1 MTTKISTRLLIMS
14 DTHGEDLK
22 HNCVADADV
31 AIHCGDLTEESKL
44 HEFKTALQ
52 TLQSVRAPL
61 KLVIAGNHDFTLDIP
76 AFKRKL
82 SAIDPP
88 LDDALVK
95 REYGNFGEARAL
107 LESSEAK
114 AAGIYLLDEG
124 THTFQL
130 ANGSTLTVFASPY
143 TCSLSADGG
152 FQYRPDEEH
161 EWPLQP
167 GTDIAITH
175 SPPLGVLDRTGDGK
189 RAGSPSL
196 FAAVASARPQVH
208 CFGHIHESWGA
219 KKIHWRE
226 EVAAVA
232 ADSSPPT
239 HFTSIDNDRSLLI
252 ESLARI
258 TVKPTDTVET
268 KSEKETRIAAYT
280 ANGHCSAA
288 TEHEIQ
294 AGAQTLFVNAAIE
307 GSEEGMQ
314 QFPWL
319 VDIKLPR
326 TVVSSDSDKGRP
338 SKKRKRAGERLGSAV
353 T

>member
-1 MTTKISTRLLIMS
+1 MS
-14 DTHGEDLK
+14 DTHGEEMK
-22 HNCVADADV
+22 YKCVADADV

-44 HEFKTALQ
+44 HEFKTTLQALQ
-52 TLQSVRAPL
+52 SIRAPL
-61 KLVIAGNHDFTLDIP
+61 KLVIAGNHDFTLDVP

-95 REYGNFGEARAL
+95 HEYGSFGEARAL
-107 LESSEAK
+107 FESEKAK
-114 AAGIYLLDEG
+114 AAGIHLLDEG

-130 ANGSTLTVFASPY
+130 TNGSTLTVFASPY
-143 TCSLSADGG
+143 TCSLSAEWG

-175 SPPLGVLDRTGDGK
+175 SPPLGVLDRTDDGK
-189 RAGSPSL
+189 RAGSLSL
-196 FAAVASARPQVH
+196 FAAVASSRPQVH

-219 KKIHWRE
+219 KKVHWRE
-226 EVAAVA
+226 QAAA

-252 ESLARI
+252 ENLARI
-258 TVKPTDTVET
+258 TVKSTDTAET
-268 KSEKETRIAAYT
+268 RREKGTRIAAYI
-280 ANGHCSAA
+280 ANGYCSAA
-288 TEHEIQ
+288 SGQGIQ
-294 AGAQTLFVNAAIE
+294 AGAQTFFVNAAIE

-314 QFPWL
+314 QPPWL
-319 VDIKLPR
+319 VDIELPR
-326 TVVSSDSDKGRP
+326 TVVTPVSDKERL
-338 SKKRKRAGERLGSAV
+338 SKKRKRAGERLGGV

>member
-1 MTTKISTRLLIMS
+1 MS
-14 DTHGEDLK
+14 DTHGEEMK
-22 HNCVADADV
+22 HKCVADADV

-52 TLQSVRAPL
+52 TLQSIRAPL
-61 KLVIAGNHDFTLDIP
+61 KLVIAGNHDFTLDVP

-88 LDDALVK
+88 FDDALVK
-95 REYGNFGEARAL
+95 REYGGFGEARAL
-107 LESSEAK
+107 WESEEAK
-114 AAGIYLLDEG
+114 AAGIHFLDEG

-143 TCSLSADGG
+143 TCSFSADWG

-161 EWPLQP
+161 EWSLQP

-175 SPPLGVLDRTGDGK
+175 SPPLGVLDRTDDGK
-189 RAGSPSL
+189 RAGRPSL

-219 KKIHWRE
+219 KKVHWRE
-226 EVAAVA
+226 EEAAT
-232 ADSSPPT
+232 DSPLT

-252 ESLARI
+252 ENLARI
-258 TVKPTDTVET
+258 TVKATDTAET
-268 KSEKETRIAAYT
+268 KREKETRINAYI

-288 TEHEIQ
+288 TGHDIQ

-307 GSEEGMQ
+307 GPDEGLQ
-314 QFPWL
+314 QPPWL

-326 TVVSSDSDKGRP
+326 TVVTSVSDKERP
-338 SKKRKRAGERLGSAV
+338 SRKRKRASERSGDAV
-353 T
+353 E

>member
-1 MTTKISTRLLIMS
+1 MS
-14 DTHGEDLK
+14 DTHGEEMK
-22 HNCVADADV
+22 YKCVADADV

-44 HEFKTALQ
+44 HEFKTTLQALQ
-52 TLQSVRAPL
+52 SIRAPL
-61 KLVIAGNHDFTLDIP
+61 KLVIAGNHDFTLDVP

-88 LDDALVK
+88 LNDALVK
-95 REYGNFGEARAL
+95 HEYGSFGEARAL
-107 LESSEAK
+107 WASEEAK
-114 AAGIYLLDEG
+114 AAGIHLLDEG

-143 TCSLSADGG
+143 TCSLSADWG

-161 EWPLQP
+161 EWSLQP

-175 SPPLGVLDRTGDGK
+175 SPPLGVLDRTDDGK

-219 KKIHWRE
+219 KKVHWRQD
-226 EVAAVA
+226 V

-252 ESLARI
+252 ENLARM
-258 TVKPTDTVET
+258 TVKATDTAET
-268 KSEKETRIAAYT
+268 KREKETRIAA
-280 ANGHCSAA
+280 NGYCSAA
-288 TEHEIQ
+288 TEHAIQ
-294 AGAQTLFVNAAIE
+294 AGAQTLFVNAAIQ

-314 QFPWL
+314 QPPWL
-319 VDIKLPR
+319 VDITLPR
-326 TVVSSDSDKGRP
+326 TVITSVSNEERP
-338 SKKRKRAGERLGSAV
+338 SRKRKRTSERLGGAV
-353 T
+353 E

>member
-1 MTTKISTRLLIMS
+1 MS
-14 DTHGEDLK
+14 DTHGEEMK
-22 HNCVADADV
+22 YKCVADADV

-52 TLQSVRAPL
+52 TLQSIRAPL
-61 KLVIAGNHDFTLDIP
+61 KLVIAGNHDFTLDVP

-82 SAIDPP
+82 TTINPP

-95 REYGNFGEARAL
+95 REYGRFGEARAL
-107 LESSEAK
+107 LGSEEAK
-114 AAGIYLLDEG
+114 AAGIHLLDEG

-130 ANGSTLTVFASPY
+130 ANGSTLTVFSSPY
-143 TCSLSADGG
+143 TCSHSADWG
-152 FQYRPDEEH
+152 FQYRPHEEH
-161 EWPLQP
+161 EWPLQAE
-167 GTDIAITH
+167 TDIAITH
-175 SPPLGVLDRTGDGK
+175 SPPLGVLDRTDDGK

-219 KKIHWRE
+219 KKVHWRE
-226 EVAAVA
+226 GV

-252 ESLARI
+252 ENLARMM
-258 TVKPTDTVET
+258 VKPTDTDET
-268 KSEKETRIAAYT
+268 KREKETRIAAYT

-288 TEHEIQ
+288 IGHAVQ

-307 GSEEGMQ
+307 GSEEGLQ
-314 QFPWL
+314 QPPWL
-319 VDIKLPR
+319 VDITLPR
-326 TVVSSDSDKGRP
+326 TVVTSVSNEERP
-338 SKKRKRAGERLGSAV
+338 SRKRKRASERLGDAV
-353 T
+353 E

>member
-1 MTTKISTRLLIMS
+1 MLMTTEISTRLLTMS
-14 DTHGEDLK
+14 DTHGEGMK
-22 HNCVADADV
+22 YKCVADADV

-44 HEFKTALQ
+44 HEFKTTLQALQ
-52 TLQSVRAPL
+52 SIRAPL
-61 KLVIAGNHDFTLDIP
+61 KLVIAGNHDFTLDVP

-82 SAIDPP
+82 FAIDPP

-95 REYGNFGEARAL
+95 REYGSFGEARAL
-107 LESSEAK
+107 WESEEAK
-114 AAGIYLLDEG
+114 AAGIHLLDEG
-124 THTFQL
+124 THTFQV

-143 TCSLSADGG
+143 TCSLSADCG
-152 FQYRPDEEH
+152 FQHRPDEEH

-175 SPPLGVLDRTGDGK
+175 SPPLGVLDRTDDGK
-189 RAGSPSL
+189 RAGSSSL

-219 KKIHWRE
+219 RKVHWRE
-226 EVAAVA
+226 EV

-239 HFTSIDNDRSLLI
+239 HFTSIDNEKPLLI
-252 ESLARI
+252 ENLARI
-258 TVKPTDTVET
+258 TVKPTDTAET
-268 KSEKETRIAAYT
+268 KREKEARIATYT

-288 TEHEIQ
+288 TGHDIQ

-314 QFPWL
+314 QPPLARRHHAAKDCGYVF
-319 VDIKLPR
+319 KEAQ
-326 TVVSSDSDKGRP
+326 TH
-338 SKKRKRAGERLGSAV
+338 
-353 T
+353 